1 MSISI
6 HRPGD
11 NKKPNITFTDKALK
25 HFNKQLTK
33 AQQNAV
39 RLSVK
44 RSGCS
49 GYRYDLTF
57 VEEKEPDDIDISQH
71 EVPIYVAEDA
81 VTYLEG
87 MEIDLVTKGLNHQI
101 SFHNPNATATCGC
114 GESFAVDPIE

>member
-1 MSISI
+1 MNISI
-6 HRPGD
+6 HRPSD
-11 NKKPNITFTDKALK
+11 AKTPNITFTDKALK
-25 HFNKQLTK
+25 HFHLQLEK

-49 GYRYDLTF
+49 GYRYDLAF
-57 VEEKEPDDIDISQH
+57 VEEKEANDIDISQND
-71 EVPIYVAEDA
+71 VPIFVAEDA
-81 VTYLEG
+81 VSYLDG